1 MWNIRTLDIENFDVF
16 GHISGN
22 KPYTSVSEL
31 AEGTGFLHLIAETCL
46 ASQYGQ
52 EKLIINFSEDRHESS
67 NYHLQHK
74 MFLRNAIYKN

>member
-1 MWNIRTLDIENFDVF
+1 MHLF
-16 GHISGN
+16 GNISGN

-31 AEGTGFLHLIAETCL
+31 AEGTGFSLLI

-52 EKLIINFSEDRHESS
+52 EKLIINFLEDRHESS

-74 MFLRNAIYKN
+74 ML